1 MSDLNTSKQHYDM
14 ASAMEATGFYD
25 GKDEEKAIMWL
36 RDIRMVS
43 EITKLSSSN
52 TLRLMMLKLTDCA
65 RSWCSLIFETRPEI
79 TLQEFIT
86 LFKQRF
92 GNATKS
98 QETLEKF
105 MTAQPPKNREEFLK
119 MLNAANSIN
128 DTGLLKTS
136 ALIKVVITKSPEN
149 LRALLFQVAG
159 NEYDWQEI
167 YKVANE
173 SHWIAYPNSLDISI
187 DRAEGIYKNDRNQ
200 KKIPKKEKFLQELQ
214 KRKQ

>member
-1 MSDLNTSKQHYDM
+1 
-14 ASAMEATGFYD
+14 
-25 GKDEEKAIMWL
+25 
-36 RDIRMVS
+36 
-43 EITKLSSSN
+43 
-52 TLRLMMLKLTDCA
+52 
-65 RSWCSLIFETRPEI
+65 
-79 TLQEFIT
+79 
-86 LFKQRF
+86 
-92 GNATKS
+92 
-98 QETLEKF
+98 

-200 KKIPKKEKFLQELQ
+200 KKFQKKEKFLQELQ